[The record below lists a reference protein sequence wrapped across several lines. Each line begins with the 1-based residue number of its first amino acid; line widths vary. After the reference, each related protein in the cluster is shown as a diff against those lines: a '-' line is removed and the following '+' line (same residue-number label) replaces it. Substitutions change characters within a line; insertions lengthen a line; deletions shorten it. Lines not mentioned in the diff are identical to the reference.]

1 MQYSSNH
8 SQKQVLKKLVKSAIL
23 SLPIMFL
30 SLSTAYADFPTEEQ
44 LGPNYFNHVASGLPG
59 KNLIVNPS
67 FGIIACDDYED
78 AVKAAVSAPCN
89 AGVTGNTVRKWSWD
103 SVLQANTGGKTN
115 DNYNPPGATVNNAYI
130 GRVAADKTGTLS
142 EAIYVEGASE
152 IYVQYYA
159 NFNDRNGPGNTATVN
174 LVLLSETLETTR
186 TEELAHY
193 TTHGTKGITTSFIT
207 LSEPYTGLVNLEIIN
222 DGALKILIDNVFLST
237 DAVITPPAVGDIVI
251 SADLDDD
258 SSIITTAISSDSED
272 TLNYTWTVS
281 VADEVFEY
289 SGSVASG
296 TEISSSPI
304 DESPY
309 DPATPIKVV
318 LVVTGDSN
326 PDNTYNYTW
335 YIATNSPPTVTLSII
350 TNGTQDAVFMATAAD
365 IDNDNFV
372 ITWEITGI
380 SAVVPDDTEVY
391 TLNFADYAPGAVLV
405 EVTVTVTD
413 VNRPTYT
420 SSATESFILP
430 ALSAVTVDVESGAAG
445 SGSTTGWL
453 VLLLTAGLIGRRRKA

>member
-8 SQKQVLKKLVKSAIL
+8 SQKQVLKKLAKSAIL

-30 SLSTAYADFPTEEQ
+30 SLSTVYADFPTVEK

-78 AVKAAVSAPCN
+78 DVKAAVSAPCD
-89 AGVTGNTVRKWSWD
+89 AGVTGNGARIWSWD
-103 SVLQANTGGKTN
+103 ITSATAGGKPN
-115 DNYNPPGATVNNAYI
+115 DNYNPPGATVVDKYVGKVNANT
-130 GRVAADKTGTLS
+130 TGTLS

-152 IYVQYYA
+152 IYVEYYA
-159 NFNDRNGPGNTATVN
+159 HFNDVRGTGNTATVN
-174 LVLLSETLETTR
+174 LVLLSETLEITQ

-193 TTHGTKGITTSFIT
+193 TTHNTKGITTSVIT

-222 DGALKILIDNVFLST
+222 AGVLKILIKNVFLST

-258 SSIITTAISSDSED
+258 SSIITTEISSDSED
-272 TLNYTWTVS
+272 TLNYIWTVS

-309 DPATPIKVV
+309 DPATPITVA

-326 PDNTYNYTW
+326 PDNTHNFTW
-335 YIATNSPPTVTLSII
+335 NIATNSPPTVTLSII
-350 TNGTQDAVFMATAAD
+350 TNGTQDAVLMAATAD
-365 IDNDNFV
+365 VDGDDLGIK
-372 ITWEITGI
+372 WEITGI
-380 SAVVPDDTEVY
+380 SDTIPDDTEVY
-391 TLNFADYAPGAVLV
+391 TLNFADYAVGAVLV